1 LITRRTQGSIV
12 QLRQFIEQAEKTT
25 LTVGFHES
33 AKYADGTPVA
43 TVAAENEFGV
53 PSRRQPPRPF
63 MRPTIAAKRQE
74 FLDLLGKGSKA
85 ALRGQFTL
93 IQVFDQVGL
102 KVAGEIRRTISK
114 LTSPALSPRTIQER
128 RLKYASNQ
136 QLVGGLTKPLV
147 ETGLMIAS
155 VTHEV
160 KQS

>member
-1 LITRRTQGSIV
+1 M
-12 QLRQFIEQAEKTT
+12 
-25 LTVGFHES
+25 
-33 AKYADGTPVA
+33 
-43 TVAAENEFGV
+43 AAIQEFGV
-53 PSRRQPPRPF
+53 AGKIPPRPF

-93 IQVFDQVGL
+93 VQVFDQVGL

-114 LTSPALSPRTIQER
+114 ITSPALDPDTVKARQR
-128 RLKYASNQ
+128 KYASNQ

-147 ETGLMIAS
+147 ESGRMQDS

-160 KQS
+160 KES

>member
-1 LITRRTQGSIV
+1 MITRRTQGSIV

-43 TVAAENEFGV
+43 YVAAIQEFGV
-53 PSRRQPPRPF
+53 AGKIPPRPF

-93 IQVFDQVGL
+93 VQVFDQVGL

-114 LTSPALSPRTIQER
+114 ITSPALDPDTVKARQR
-128 RLKYASNQ
+128 KYASNQ

-147 ETGLMIAS
+147 ESGRMQDS

-160 KQS
+160 KES